1 MVTVQLIA
9 GISDLEDRSIIE
21 AQFADLPMP

>member
-1 MVTVQLIA
+1 LIA